1 MIQYHTI
8 LPPADLRSLIRFYW
22 ILESDEPHTHRSM
35 ACGSV
40 EMVFHYAGVFDEL
53 SKQDIATATPITGFQ
68 GPAHH
73 YRRYTISTGFGI
85 FGVYM
90 YPFAIPVLFDMPAS
104 ALSNEMPDLPAL
116 LGAAGRQLEET
127 IMLAKNNQQRVS
139 ILNSFFRNRMQE
151 LPEADQPIASCI
163 VALQEQSCL
172 GSIGEW
178 ASHAFLSQRQFER
191 RFKSLAGFSPKLFS
205 RISRF
210 QQATQQYNKDFLS
223 LTALAQQC
231 GYYDQSH
238 FIHDFREFSG
248 FHPRHFF
255 KGHSEG
261 TVWRD

>member
-1 MIQYHTI
+1 MIRYHTI
-8 LPPADLRSLIRFYW
+8 LPPPDLRSLIRFYW
-22 ILESDEPHTHRSM
+22 TLESDGPYTHRSL

-53 SKQDIATATPITGFQ
+53 DKQDLATATPITGLQ
-68 GPAHH
+68 GPAHR
-73 YRRYTISTGFGI
+73 YRRYTTGAGFGI

-104 ALSNEMPDLPAL
+104 ALSDEIPDLPSL
-116 LGAAGRQLEET
+116 LGASGRQLEET
-127 IMLAKNNQQRVS
+127 IMLAKNNQERIG
-139 ILNSFFRNRMQE
+139 ILNSFFRMHLRE
-151 LPEADQPIASCI
+151 LPAADQPIASCI
-163 VALQEQSCL
+163 IALQEQPQLLPVS
-172 GSIGEW
+172 EW

-210 QQATQQYNKDFLS
+210 QQATQQYNKDSLS
-223 LTALAQQC
+223 LTALAQHC

-248 FHPRHFF
+248 FHPREFF
-255 KGHSEG
+255 KGNAEG
-261 TVWRD
+261 TAWRD